1 MKGQYPV
8 FLYPEFP
15 LGYTLGAAAVTDG
28 LIAGNISCLQ
38 KWLATCNI
46 LLSVV
51 RITKM

>member
-1 MKGQYPV
+1 MEGQYPV

-46 LLSVV
+46 FLSVG